1 MVDYKDLIQRI
12 ALKDDTAFTELYNQ
26 TKLSV
31 FSILLA
37 IVKDKA
43 VAEDLMQDTYMKMVD
58 ALPSFEGKSAFKTW
72 LISIARNKALDY
84 LRQSKK
90 TIRLLDETLE
100 QTPDPTD
107 VHPLKTM
114 ECEWL
119 LSKLSK
125 EERQIVL
132 LRAVDGLKHREIAA
146 LLEKPLGTIL
156 WMYQTA
162 ISKMKRASKEEE
174 HA

>member
-1 MVDYKDLIQRI
+1 LTDIDALIRRI
-12 ALKDDTAFTELYNQ
+12 AAKDEAAFEELYDL
-26 TKLSV
+26 TKLPV

-43 VAEDLMQDTYMKMVD
+43 VAEDLMQDTYMKMID

-72 LISIARNKALDY
+72 LVSIARNKAFDY
-84 LRQSKK
+84 LRQQHKNPIIK
-90 TIRLLDETLE
+90 EEVLAAI
-100 QTPDPTD
+100 PDRAT
-107 VHPLKTM
+107 VSPLKTM

-119 LSKLSK
+119 LSTLTE
-125 EERQIVL
+125 EERQIVFL
-132 LRAVDGLKHREIAA
+132 KAVDGLKHREIAK
-146 LLEKPLGTIL
+146 LLNRPLGTIL

-162 ISKMKRASKEEE
+162 IAKMKRADKEGS